1 MRSFLFMQVSKE
13 AIEEFQQLYLRKE
26 GKKLSS
32 KEALEIITN
41 LLLAFE
47 VVYRPIPK
55 KDKRQFKNRKAANPQ
70 RFERSGPLNNN
81 RGLPFLKI

>member
-1 MRSFLFMQVSKE
+1 MRSFLFMQVSKG

-41 LLLAFE
+41 LLLVFDAI
-47 VVYRPIPK
+47 YRPIPK
-55 KDKRQFKNRKAANPQ
+55 ENKEEINKYKLKNH
-70 RFERSGPLNNN
+70 E
-81 RGLPFLKI
+81 